1 MENIFLESYDVFKVC
16 SANAG
21 KFYNNFLKNNKKY
34 QITRCYYVIIVD
46 NVFLTYSHLM
56 LYEEC
61 LYLLF
66 SQNKLKNGDFELKI
80 KKSEL
85 SKKFKTDITKSATET
100 IKRLYELCE
109 VKISILVKDKIEKHM
124 NIIEFISVPQADKY
138 SDLDDEII
146 IRLNSEFVRLYQC
159 NYIDKIEYL
168 NEFSQ
173 EQGSFIRYFMQHDLD
188 SGVKSSAILD
198 KMGVFNYIPFGRKKR
213 FEKEIANI
221 EFYYKNEKYENK
233 DGFIISDTKT
243 TKLCD
248 NKNTAIA
255 FYEIICKKIKQQ
267 LTRQITLN
275 NEDLSIYRE
284 KFESFNDA
292 NSIFRILA
300 NIELMLNDSL
310 NKNQSD
316 IFSFSRFFDSV
327 IYTKKDSFKI
337 YIEVSLVGFEYIL
350 SKKANLD
357 IYDVESSDYG
367 LTQYSLSTCSI

>member
-1 MENIFLESYDVFKVC
+1 MENIFLESYDVFKTC

-34 QITRCYYVIIVD
+34 QITRCYYIIIVD

-66 SQNKLKNGDFELKI
+66 SQNKLNNGNFTLKI
-80 KKSEL
+80 KKAEL
-85 SKKFKTDITKSATET
+85 AKKFKTDITKSATET
-100 IKRLYELCE
+100 IKRLYELYE
-109 VKISILVKDKIEKHM
+109 VKISILVKDKIEKQM
-124 NIIEFISVPQADKY
+124 NIIEFISVPKTDKY
-138 SDLDDEII
+138 SDLENEITI
-146 IRLNSEFVRLYQC
+146 KLNSEFVRLYRC

-198 KMGVFNYIPFGRKKR
+198 KMGVFNYIPFSRKKR
-213 FEKEIANI
+213 FEQEIANI
-221 EFYYKNEKYENK
+221 EFYYKNEKYKEK

-243 TKLCD
+243 TKSSE

-255 FYEIICKKIKQQ
+255 FYEMICKKIKQQ

-275 NEDLSIYRE
+275 NEDLNAYYE
-284 KFESFNDA
+284 KFNNLDDA
-292 NSIFRILA
+292 NSIFRILT
-300 NIELMLNDSL
+300 NIELMLNNSL
-310 NKNQSD
+310 NKNKSD

-327 IYTKKDSFKI
+327 VCTNKDCFKI
-337 YIEVSLVGFEYIL
+337 YIEVSLSGFEYIL

-367 LTQYSLSTCSI
+367 LTTYPLSACSI